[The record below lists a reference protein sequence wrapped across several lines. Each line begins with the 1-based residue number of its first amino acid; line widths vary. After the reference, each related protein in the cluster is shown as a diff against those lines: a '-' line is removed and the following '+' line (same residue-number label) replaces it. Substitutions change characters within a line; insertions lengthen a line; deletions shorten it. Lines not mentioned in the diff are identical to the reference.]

1 MKKRIALL
9 LAAAMLTGILS
20 GCAQPPAAQT
30 DPAQQTDPPSSAE
43 PNQADS
49 IYAPTRGRNWSSSA
63 TPDTKRI
70 G

>member
-43 PNQADS
+43 PNQTDS
-49 IYAPTRGRNWSSSA
+49 I
-63 TPDTKRI
+63 
-70 G
+70 